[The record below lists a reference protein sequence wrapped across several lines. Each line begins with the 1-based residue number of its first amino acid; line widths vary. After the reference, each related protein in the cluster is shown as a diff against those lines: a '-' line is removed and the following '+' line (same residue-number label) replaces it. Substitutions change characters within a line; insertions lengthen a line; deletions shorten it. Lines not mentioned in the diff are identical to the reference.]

1 MRCTKE
7 FKLECVRKRK
17 AGAHIDDPDGCKHTT
32 FMHAVRNWV
41 RTYDALGEIGLE
53 HKKPKRSWQ
62 DKPGMHNREIVAF
75 SISRSPNFS
84 QTTDM
89 PRKAFTKRRNLG
101 GLILRGDQGWQYQ
114 MEFCRE
120 ELKKRGIGQ
129 SMSRKGDCLDNSPME
144 NFFGVMKNEMF
155 YGHEYGFKLLDELEK
170 R

>member
-1 MRCTKE
+1 MRYTKE
-7 FKLECVRKRK
+7 FKLECVRKHK
-17 AGAHIDDPDGCKHTT
+17 AGEHIDDPGGRKHET
-32 FMHAVRNWV
+32 FWGTVVEWV
-41 RTYDALGEIGLE
+41 RIYDAMGEIGLE

-62 DKPGMHNREIVAF
+62 DKLGMRNREIVAF

-89 PRKAFTKRRNLG
+89 LRKAFAKRRNLG

-114 MEFCRE
+114 MEFYRE

-129 SMSRKGDCLDNSPME
+129 SMSRKGNCLDNSPME

-155 YGHEYGFKLLDELEK
+155 YGHEYESKLLDELEK